1 MRGEDNGLKTDPL
14 GISTWR
20 CYIYIVFIFFL
31 QDSFFERELPGL
43 VPGVCVKNLVKIF
56 EPYSRPAVDRLNIT
70 FYENQITALLG
81 HNGAGKTATLW
92 VSKQRGCVAILS
104 FASSVL
110 PPSAA
115 VYASLLNFSDKSVLC
130 ICVPRMCKE
139 RWSIK
144 FSRIYCFIW
153 SLQEVGEEVEEAP
166 CPFCVLGK
174 WTSKELK
181 WFSRGPQVVA
191 VQWGQEPGPPTIVSC
206 LWHCEPVSPSPTSP
220 VLLLLMV
227 VKSYGHQHH
236 MPSGLSVEYFL
247 FSEYCFSCHEG
258 WL

>member
-1 MRGEDNGLKTDPL
+1 MGGEDNGLKTDPL
-14 GISTWR
+14 GVSTWR

-56 EPYSRPAVDRLNIT
+56 EPYSRPAVDRLNIS

-81 HNGAGKTATLW
+81 HNGAGKTTTLW
-92 VSKQRGCVAILS
+92 VSRQRGCVAILS

-130 ICVPRMCKE
+130 ICVPRICKE

-144 FSRIYCFIW
+144 FPRIYCFIW
-153 SLQEVGEEVEEAP
+153 SLQEVGEGGWGSSLSLLCAGKVDIQRVEVIFPRSPSCSGSVGARARSSNN
-166 CPFCVLGK
+166 CVLSLTL
-174 WTSKELK
+174 WACFPIPNIS
-181 WFSRGPQVVA
+181 SI
-191 VQWGQEPGPPTIVSC
+191 TITDGG
-206 LWHCEPVSPSPTSP
+206 E
-220 VLLLLMV
+220 
-227 VKSYGHQHH
+227 K
-236 MPSGLSVEYFL
+236 
-247 FSEYCFSCHEG
+247 
-258 WL
+258 